1 MHLRYM
7 SERYQLR
14 LDKSES
20 EFLILTMPTLLL
32 RQGWRALRDLCV
44 LSRAE
49 VSHEYS
55 RVRGWH
61 RREEGE
67 GRGLHVFIWNV
78 VILRVQSFYWRL
90 RGSPFLL
97 RESGWYWLKLN
108 RGGGWFVMRLRE
120 RAQTT
125 PRVYGRD
132 LVDARQVLMQE
143 VIVGVVALC
152 CVWVNK
158 GTR

>member
-1 MHLRYM
+1 
-7 SERYQLR
+7 
-14 LDKSES
+14 
-20 EFLILTMPTLLL
+20 
-32 RQGWRALRDLCV
+32 
-44 LSRAE
+44 
-49 VSHEYS
+49 
-55 RVRGWH
+55 
-61 RREEGE
+61 
-67 GRGLHVFIWNV
+67 
-78 VILRVQSFYWRL
+78 
-90 RGSPFLL
+90 
-97 RESGWYWLKLN
+97 
-108 RGGGWFVMRLRE
+108 MRLRE